1 MLLIEKLLN
10 VNVNLKQIEEK
21 IKTTKSEIKD
31 KKKDSVNYITRL
43 CSDKLLLRNTV
54 KVIRNVV

>member
-31 KKKDSVNYITRL
+31 NKKS
-43 CSDKLLLRNTV
+43 
-54 KVIRNVV
+54 